1 MTSSI
6 LHLISAKTPAFLHI
20 FYTETGN
27 LTLFLGKPFETPCFQ
42 KLSKIQVQ
50 KSINLWKTTHWNNWG
65 WGLTSRCSVDWRLRT
80 SRLNGWQTN
89 SPIFGTGLAC
99 YTKLPGLN
107 WWSTTLK
114 KLDWLGKLCGSCVL
128 FQFVSCDFLLC
139 SCSVCSQNNSLF
151 ILLPIFITS
160 QHRLKTIAV
169 K

>member
-6 LHLISAKTPAFLHI
+6 LHLISAKTPACLHI

-27 LTLFLGKPFETPCFQ
+27 LTLFLRKTLWNALLPKTPF
-42 KLSKIQVQ
+42 Q
-50 KSINLWKTTHWNNWG
+50 KSINHWG
-65 WGLTSRCSVDWRLRT
+65 WGLSRCSFDWRLRA
-80 SRLNGWQTN
+80 SSLNGWQTN

-139 SCSVCSQNNSLF
+139 SCNVCSQTNSLF
-151 ILLPIFITS
+151 ILLPIFTTS